1 MNLILDKNLGNS
13 YSSKSQKIR
22 VITENWVS
30 SQIFCP
36 SCGNFVYSYVNNKPV
51 ADFYC
56 KKCVEDFEL
65 KSKKGKISKKVSAGA
80 YSKMIERINSST
92 KPNFFFMGYLESWFV
107 NDFFVIPKHFFIPEI
122 IEKRKALSENAKRA
136 GWVGSYILFSKIPD
150 SGKIYYIENG
160 KEFSKKE
167 ILAKWQKTAFLKDI
181 KKVELKGW
189 ILDIMNCID
198 ALHKKEFTLIDLYK
212 FEFELKNIHPDNK
225 HIKDK
230 IRQQLQFLRDKNYLD
245 FIGSGKYRLK

>member
-65 KSKKGKISKKVSAGA
+65 KSKKGKISKKV
-80 YSKMIERINSST
+80 
-92 KPNFFFMGYLESWFV
+92 
-107 NDFFVIPKHFFIPEI
+107 
-122 IEKRKALSENAKRA
+122 
-136 GWVGSYILFSKIPD
+136 
-150 SGKIYYIENG
+150 
-160 KEFSKKE
+160 
-167 ILAKWQKTAFLKDI
+167 FLKCC
-181 KKVELKGW
+181 VFLK
-189 ILDIMNCID
+189 MEE
-198 ALHKKEFTLIDLYK
+198 K
-212 FEFELKNIHPDNK
+212 LK
-225 HIKDK
+225 
-230 IRQQLQFLRDKNYLD
+230 LLVF
-245 FIGSGKYRLK
+245 